1 MANERQRYQYL
12 APSPTETTTPYNAP
26 DNSWRAGHII
36 YFNRVDPRS
45 FVPRYSSRGIT
56 FNFARPVSLLVTII
70 PLVLLVTALL
80 VALLTP
86 HRFTAILFIAL
97 IPSFILVALFLVL
110 FITHVISLL
119 SNRS

>member
-1 MANERQRYQYL
+1 MANERRRYQYP
-12 APSPTETTTPYNAP
+12 ASSPIETTNPYNVP

-70 PLVLLVTALL
+70 PLIILVTGLL

-97 IPSFILVALFLVL
+97 IPLFILVALFLVL
-110 FITHVISLL
+110 FITHVVSLL

>member
-1 MANERQRYQYL
+1 MANERQRYQYP
-12 APSPTETTTPYNAP
+12 ASSPTKTTNPYNAP
-26 DNSWRAGHII
+26 DSSWRAGHII

-45 FVPRYSSRGIT
+45 LVPRYSGRGIT

-70 PLVLLVTALL
+70 PLIMLVTGLL

-97 IPSFILVALFLVL
+97 LPLFILAALFLVL